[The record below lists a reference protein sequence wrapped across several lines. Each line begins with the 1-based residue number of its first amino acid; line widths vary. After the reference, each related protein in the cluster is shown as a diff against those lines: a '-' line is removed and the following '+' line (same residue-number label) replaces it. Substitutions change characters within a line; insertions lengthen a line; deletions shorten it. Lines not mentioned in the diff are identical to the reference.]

1 MKPEPCHLALKLLDA
16 DEPCGACGHAA
27 RTHRNHASYVDPD
40 AKPAEPKPAD
50 EFDGWT
56 PPMLRT
62 AIAFERTTIAELR
75 LELHREREQRQAL
88 ERGIVEIRHAA
99 CAALTWATDS
109 KPDVVNAQRAVDEL
123 ARRLRDEL
131 AASRSDTA
139 REATL
144 IRERDAARGEAKA
157 LEGLRP
163 ALADARKELAEL
175 RAERE
180 RGYRAKPSIEVVGVV
195 ADRGTE
201 SAVLALAWARDP
213 ARTREEIESQIEK
226 FEAMAIDSP
235 GAGYAASVLRWVIAS
250 PNRRTSTDFD
260 AARRAIDAGR
270 ELP

>member
-27 RTHRNHASYVDPD
+27 RTHRNHASYVDPN
-40 AKPAEPKPAD
+40 ASPTPPKPAD
-50 EFDGWT
+50 EFEGWS
-56 PPMLRT
+56 PAMLRT
-62 AIAFERTTIAELR
+62 AIAFERVTIAELR
-75 LELHREREQRQAL
+75 LDLYRERERRAEL
-88 ERGIVEIRHAA
+88 ERGIVEIRHTA

-109 KPDVVNAQRAVDEL
+109 KPDVENTKRAVDEL

-131 AASRSDTA
+131 TASGNDET

-144 IRERDAARGEAKA
+144 IRERDT
-157 LEGLRP
+157 
-163 ALADARKELAEL
+163 ARKQLAEL

-180 RGYRAKPSIEVVGVV
+180 RGYRAKTSIEVVGVV

-226 FEAMAIDSP
+226 LDALAIDSP
-235 GAGYAASVLRWVIAS
+235 GAGYAASVLRWTIAS
-250 PNRRTSTDFD
+250 PNRRTPADFD